1 MLPGLPVHPAVPTGT
16 GGTRPAVLAAPDG
29 ERPAVLAAP
38 DGERPAVRF
47 VQMHV
52 RSPGTKCTVSDG
64 TRTGPV

>member
-1 MLPGLPVHPAVPTGT
+1 MLPGLPVHPAVPTGP
-16 GGTRPAVLAAPDG
+16 GGTRPT
-29 ERPAVLAAP
+29 VLAAP